1 VANPADLYKLDAA
14 ALESLERMGEKSAQN
29 LVAEIEKS
37 RRTELHRFIYALG
50 IPGVGEEVAKIL
62 ARHFGSVKALAEA
75 DWPKLAADKEAA
87 RKENAQRKKRG
98 ERALEV
104 PLEGIGP
111 ELMDSIQKF
120 LREPHNHEVIGRLT
134 GYLSLKK
141 IPVKPV
147 IQGGKTFVLTG
158 SLESMTRDE
167 AQARL
172 EGLGHKVAGSV
183 SKKTDYVVAGADA
196 GTKLDKAKDL
206 GVAVLDEAQFLEFLR
221 KG

>member
-1 VANPADLYKLDAA
+1 
-14 ALESLERMGEKSAQN
+14 MGEKSAQN

-62 ARHFGSVKALAEA
+62 ARHFGTVEALAEA
-75 DWPKLAADKEAA
+75 DWPNLAADKEAA

-120 LREPHNHEVIGRLT
+120 LREPHNHKVIGRLT
-134 GYLSLKK
+134 GCLTLESV
-141 IPVKPV
+141 VKSAARR
-147 IQGGKTFVLTG
+147 GNTFVLTG

-172 EGLGHKVAGSV
+172 EALGHKVAGSV

-196 GTKLDKAKDL
+196 GSKLDKAKDL